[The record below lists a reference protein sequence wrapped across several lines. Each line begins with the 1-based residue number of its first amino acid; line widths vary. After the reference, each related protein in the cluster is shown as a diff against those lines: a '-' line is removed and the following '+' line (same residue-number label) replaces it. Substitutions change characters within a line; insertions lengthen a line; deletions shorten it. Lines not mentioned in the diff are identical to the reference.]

1 MKKILLLSDTHGF
14 FDDWMAQHINES
26 DEVWHAGDVGT
37 PLVVDQIQAL
47 KPLRCVYGN
56 IDGAAIRGAWPLD
69 SSFECQGLK
78 VWMTHIGGY
87 PGRYESRVNQLW
99 LQHNPGLFISGHSHI
114 LKVIWDKKKNCLHIN
129 PGACGLSGFH
139 QKRTMLR
146 FVVEHGAVRDL
157 VVIEKEKTRP
167 AHS

>member
-26 DEVWHAGDVGT
+26 DEVWRGGDVGN
-37 PLVVDQIQAL
+37 PLGVDQIQAWR
-47 KPLRCVYGN
+47 PLRCVYCN

-114 LKVIWDKKKNCLHIN
+114 LKVIWDKKKNCLHMN

-157 VVIEKEKTRP
+157 VVIEKEKARP

>member
-114 LKVIWDKKKNCLHIN
+114 LKVIWDKKKNCLHMN

-146 FVVEHGAVRDL
+146 FVVEHGVVRDL
-157 VVIEKEKTRP
+157 VVIEKEKARP

>member
-14 FDDWMAQHINES
+14 FDDWMAQHINEP

-114 LKVIWDKKKNCLHIN
+114 LKVIWDKKKNCLHMN

-157 VVIEKEKTRP
+157 VVIEKEKARP

>member
-26 DEVWHAGDVGT
+26 DEVWHAGDVGN

-114 LKVIWDKKKNCLHIN
+114 LKVIWDKKKNCLHMN

-146 FVVEHGAVRDL
+146 FIVEHGAVRDL
-157 VVIEKEKTRP
+157 VVIEKEKTIP